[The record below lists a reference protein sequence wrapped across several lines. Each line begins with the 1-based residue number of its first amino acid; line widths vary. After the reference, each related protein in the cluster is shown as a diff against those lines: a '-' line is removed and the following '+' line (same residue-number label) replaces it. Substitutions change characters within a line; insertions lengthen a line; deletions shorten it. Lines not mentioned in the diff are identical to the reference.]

1 VGSMLVLRDDGGQP
15 LTDFLRS
22 QSSELQC
29 SEPQDVTLDPIGNVT
44 ALECVDPSQSVD
56 RVLYV
61 VRQGNKLIMAEGLKG
76 YDSAL
81 KLGLHS
87 LVADR
92 PVEGSVDVAT
102 TSLSDPAAFARI
114 RAGQLGEGAARKQ
127 AYELNNSGSFAEAS
141 EFFDTLLSRSETNT
155 NQSAEFLAN
164 QGLQQSN
171 LGSFAGA
178 EELFDEAEKAVAPD
192 DGVTQRLIRNF
203 RAIHYLNRKQPDRAL
218 ETLAK
223 PVTILM
229 DDSVDSDIGQ
239 GVIAEQLAQQINRA
253 NDDLK
258 LIGAV
263 GTGLNETETATIL
276 DGQASK
282 IRGTALRMQG
292 NYDEAVPALSAAIE
306 ILGSVREGR
315 VSSIAWLLMEARFE
329 LGLIAEIRGD
339 QAQAA
344 GA

>member
-1 VGSMLVLRDDGGQP
+1 MLVLRDDGGQP

-164 QGLQQSN
+164 QGLQQ
-171 LGSFAGA
+171 
-178 EELFDEAEKAVAPD
+178 
-192 DGVTQRLIRNF
+192 
-203 RAIHYLNRKQPDRAL
+203 PDRAL

-229 DDSVDSDIGQ
+229 DVSVDSDIGQ

-263 GTGLNETETATIL
+263 GTGLSEAETATIL

-329 LGLIAEIRGD
+329 LGLIA
-339 QAQAA
+339 
-344 GA
+344 